1 MTRRSSFLTD
11 RTGAAATEIALL
23 APVFFVGL
31 FAMFDLGL
39 YFWRWNQAV
48 EAARVGARL
57 AVISDPV
64 ASDLSSMTGL
74 ETGVQP
80 GQPVGAYERVCAPS
94 ACTNGVYSAA
104 AMNRIFY
111 GPGAQ
116 GCSNTA
122 RTENS
127 GMCDVLPIL
136 QPSNVTVTYRSS
148 GVDTAGVVGALKP
161 LVSVRVS
168 GARPNLFFI
177 DHFVPGRFTTLPDA
191 EVTVLAEDL
200 RTSA

>member
-1 MTRRSSFLTD
+1 MTRASTFAEHRS
-11 RTGAAATEIALL
+11 GAAAVEVALL
-23 APVFFVGL
+23 APVFVVAL
-31 FAMFDLGL
+31 LAIFDLGL

-57 AVISDPV
+57 AVVSDPV
-64 ASDLSSMTGL
+64 SSDLTSMTGL
-74 ETGVQP
+74 ETGVAA
-80 GQPVGAYERVCAPS
+80 GQPVGQYERVCAPA
-94 ACTNGVYSAA
+94 ACSGGVYSAA
-104 AMNRIFY
+104 AMARIYY
-111 GPGAQ
+111 GPGTQA
-116 GCSNTA
+116 CDDTV
-122 RTENS
+122 RTEHA
-127 GMCDVLPIL
+127 GMCDVLPTL
-136 QPSNVTVTYRSS
+136 RQADVTVSYRAS

-168 GARPNLFFI
+168 GADPHLVFI